1 VPAKPTCAMCGD
13 RFDAKRDS
21 RRWKAQATPVPAA
34 GAKPKSLIV
43 CTDCFLELAEAEHG
57 A

>member
-1 VPAKPTCAMCGD
+1 MCGD
-13 RFDAKRDS
+13 RFDAKRDT
-21 RRWKAQATPVPAA
+21 RRWKASATPVGGGLKAA
-34 GAKPKSLIV
+34 GRPKPLIV